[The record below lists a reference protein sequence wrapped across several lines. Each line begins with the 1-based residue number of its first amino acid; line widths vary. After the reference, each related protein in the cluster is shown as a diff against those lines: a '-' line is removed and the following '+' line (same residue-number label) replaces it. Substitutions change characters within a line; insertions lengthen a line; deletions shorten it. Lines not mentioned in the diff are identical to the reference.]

1 MAHILLIIIFIVN
14 AIVQSKSHIM
24 VTSYLSTV
32 WLLMIFR
39 MAFLSKGVSTG
50 PPYLGLIAWEIEVA
64 VKKIAVSKIEIPEN
78 NLKLL

>member
-1 MAHILLIIIFIVN
+1 
-14 AIVQSKSHIM
+14 
-24 VTSYLSTV
+24 
-32 WLLMIFR
+32 MIFR

-64 VKKIAVSKIEIPEN
+64 VKKIAVSKTEIAEN